1 MAKIQT
7 ITVNN
12 IDITINTIQEEDYI
26 CLSDILKHEEY
37 SSALVENWLRN
48 KNTVEFLGVWEQL
61 NNKDKFNS
69 LEFEGIKN
77 QTGLNRFHL
86 SVKKWVNSTNAIGLI
101 SKAGKYGGIYA
112 HVDIALEF
120 CSWLSPILKLHIIT
134 EYKRLK
140 KEENNRQGIEWQ
152 VKRELA
158 KTNYHMQNYSVAKY
172 IVPRKQVAIDKQRQH
187 YQDEANL
194 LNVVL
199 FGITAEKWRIDNP
212 ELANQDKNIRDYA
225 SENELTVLA
234 NLETHN
240 AQFIKEGIHQG
251 KRKDLLT
258 DIKNEYLNILNS
270 KKPSK
275 SISKQPAFSTIKEL
289 SSLQEDKEEEQ

>member
-1 MAKIQT
+1 
-7 ITVNN
+7 
-12 IDITINTIQEEDYI
+12 
-26 CLSDILKHEEY
+26 
-37 SSALVENWLRN
+37 
-48 KNTVEFLGVWEQL
+48 
-61 NNKDKFNS
+61 
-69 LEFEGIKN
+69 
-77 QTGLNRFHL
+77 
-86 SVKKWVNSTNAIGLI
+86 
-101 SKAGKYGGIYA
+101 
-112 HVDIALEF
+112 
-120 CSWLSPILKLHIIT
+120 
-134 EYKRLK
+134 
-140 KEENNRQGIEWQ
+140 
-152 VKRELA
+152 
-158 KTNYHMQNYSVAKY
+158 MQNYSVAKY

-275 SISKQPAFSTIKEL
+275 SISKQPAFSTTKEL
-289 SSLQEDKEEEQ
+289 SSLHKDKEEEK

>member
-1 MAKIQT
+1 MAKVQT

-12 IDITINTIQEEDYI
+12 IDITINTIQEEDYVN
-26 CLSDILKHEEY
+26 LTEILKTQESEY
-37 SSALVENWLRN
+37 FIADWLRN
-48 KNTVEFLGVWEQL
+48 RNTVEFLGLWEEL
-61 NNKDKFNS
+61 NNPNFNYGKFAI
-69 LEFEGIKN
+69 IKQN
-77 QTGLNRFHL
+77 VGLNNYKL
-86 SVKKWVNSTNAIGLI
+86 SVKQLIANTNAIGLQA
-101 SKAGKYGGIYA
+101 KTGKYGGTYA
-112 HVDIALEF
+112 HIDIALEF

-140 KEENNRQGIEWQ
+140 KEENNRQGIEWH

-172 IVPRKQVAIDKQRQH
+172 IIPCKQGSIEKQKQH
-187 YQDEANL
+187 YKDEANL

-199 FGITAEKWRIDNP
+199 FGITAEKWRIANP

-240 AQFIKEGIHQG
+240 AQFIKEGINQG
-251 KRKDLLT
+251 KRKGLLI

-270 KKPSK
+270 RKPSK
-275 SISKQPAFSTIKEL
+275 SISKQPSLSAITEL
-289 SSLQEDKEEEQ
+289 SSLHTEKEEDK